1 MRLGVHVPV
10 AGGLVR
16 AARRARSLR
25 CECLQIFTRNP
36 RGWRARPLPEDE
48 IAGFRA
54 LLDRH
59 DIHPLVIH
67 ASYLINLASPDR
79 ALREQSLRAMVEDM
93 ARGALLGARFVVMHP
108 GHHMG
113 AGTAAGLR
121 VLARSLRSLLAG
133 APDGVDLLLENTAG
147 RGTELG
153 GEWEE
158 FARLLDLLAGDGRV
172 GVCFDTCHA
181 HAAGHRLDS
190 PRWVGRTLNEFKAAL
205 GLDRLC
211 LIHLN
216 DCQGAPGARRDLHA
230 HIGRGTIGDRGLG
243 AVLRR
248 RELRDLSAILETP
261 MPRPGDDRRNL
272 AQARKLA
279 GRPAPSGP
287 TSRPLARTSPARL
300 SKAAPRTR
308 TRRR

>member
-10 AGGLVR
+10 AGGLLR

-36 RGWRARPLPEDE
+36 RGWRTRSLPEGE
-48 IAGFRA
+48 IAAFRA

-79 ALREQSLRAMVEDM
+79 ALRDRSLRAMVEDM

-121 VLARSLRSLLAG
+121 RIARAVKSLLRG

-153 GEWEE
+153 AEWQE
-158 FARLLDLLAGDGRV
+158 FVHLLDLLGGDGRV

-190 PRWVGRTLNEFKAAL
+190 PRWVGRTLSQFKAAL
-205 GLDRLC
+205 ALDRLR

-216 DCQGAPGARRDLHA
+216 DCRGEAGARRDLHE

-272 AQARKLA
+272 ARARRLA
-279 GRPAPSGP
+279 GRDAPSGA
-287 TSRPLARTSPARL
+287 TSRPPARTSPARP

>member
-1 MRLGVHVPV
+1 M
-10 AGGLVR
+10 R

-25 CECLQIFTRNP
+25 CECLQIFARNP
-36 RGWRARPLPEDE
+36 RGWRTRSLPEDE

-79 ALREQSLRAMVEDM
+79 ALRERSLRAMVEDM

-121 VLARSLRSLLAG
+121 VLARSLRSLLAS
-133 APDGVDLLLENTAG
+133 APDRVDLLLENTAG

-158 FARLLDLLAGDGRV
+158 FISLLDLLGGDGRV

-181 HAAGHRLDS
+181 HAAGYRLDS
-190 PRWVGRTLNEFKAAL
+190 PRWVGRTLNEFRGAL
-205 GLDRLC
+205 GTDRLR

-216 DCQGAPGARRDLHA
+216 DCQGAPGAHRDLHE
-230 HIGRGTIGDRGLG
+230 HIGRGTIGGRGLG

-272 AQARKLA
+272 TRAR
-279 GRPAPSGP
+279 
-287 TSRPLARTSPARL
+287 RL
-300 SKAAPRTR
+300 
-308 TRRR
+308 RRRARSSS